1 MKDSNIQV
9 GDKLTTIVRK
19 DLSTGYK
26 IVQTAHAVADFA
38 KEHSEQFNSWKLGSN
53 YLCCL
58 EASEFKI
65 WRIVDTLKD
74 KGVKFTIFREP
85 DIGNEMTAIAVESLP
100 KDLHKQLFKSLN
112 LAS

>member
-1 MKDSNIQV
+1 MRQITE

-38 KEHSEQFNSWKLGSN
+38 KEHPNLFESWKLGSN

-58 EASEFKI
+58 EASESKIYQYLEKLADIGIKYTVFK
-65 WRIVDTLKD
+65 
-74 KGVKFTIFREP
+74 EP
-85 DIGNEMTAIAVESLP
+85 DIGNEMTAVTVECIP
-100 KDLHKQLFKSLN
+100 QDLHKQLFKKLR
-112 LAS
+112 LAK